1 MDYSDLE
8 FLRPRAL
15 QLGPL
20 NSLVPRV
27 EHPFFLVTPPYTR
40 VSAGVT
46 VLHLLCHY
54 LNRLGESA
62 YIVHN
67 PPESTPI
74 RSLPGYVSLQTQR
87 EFPGGMLTPLITQ
100 DVIDFYHERRLTP
113 IVIYPEVF
121 DNPFNA
127 RFFGRYILNYPGKLN
142 AKYAQKENFSF
153 AYTKVLAEHCTRE
166 YPDHPQLTDVL
177 FVPTSDLD
185 FWNTKGAAKKRE
197 GSCYYAGK
205 MKDILGKTPENLP
218 ARSVEILRSQH
229 MSREQVRELFW
240 KSEVF
245 YCYEDT
251 ALAIEAQLCGCPT
264 VFVPNEHF
272 TGLPL
277 AFNELGAD
285 GSCRAGD
292 PHGLDQAKRSVC
304 NFEHTIRSSMALVPS
319 RIAELAAKWKAIAAA
334 QNYQGSIS
342 YPFVPRLVFFDRGPS
357 APVGFAPDEEL
368 WAIEMNAGKHRPFF
382 TFTQRSWV
390 LIRNT
395 YRAEGVRGVVK
406 RVFRGLRN
414 HGVRGVVRLLHLPD
428 QKN

>member
-1 MDYSDLE
+1 MHSLDSE
-8 FLRPRAL
+8 ILRLGGFP
-15 QLGPL
+15 QGPL

-27 EHPFFLVTPPYTR
+27 GHPFFIVTPPYTR

-54 LNRLGESA
+54 LNLLGETA
-62 YIVHN
+62 YIIHY

-74 RSLPGYVSLQTQR
+74 RCLPSYASLQTQR

-100 DVIDFYHERRLTP
+100 DVIDFYHENRLVP

-121 DNPFNA
+121 DNPLSA

-142 AKYAQKENFSF
+142 SKYAEKENFSF

-166 YPDHPQLTDVL
+166 YPDHPQVTDVL
-177 FVPTSDLD
+177 FAPTSDLD

-218 ARSVEILRSQH
+218 AGSVEILRSQH
-229 MSREQVRELFW
+229 MSREQVRNLFW

-264 VFVPNEHF
+264 VFVPNEYF

-292 PHGLDQAKRSVC
+292 PHGLDQAKLSVC
-304 NFEHTIRSSMALVPS
+304 NFERTIRACMALVPS
-319 RIAELAAKWKAIAAA
+319 RIAELAAKWQAIAKM
-334 QNYQGSIS
+334 QDYQGSIS
-342 YPFVPRLVFFDRGPS
+342 YPFVPRLVFFDRHVSEP
-357 APVGFAPDEEL
+357 AGFAPDEEF
-368 WAIEMNAGKHRPFF
+368 WGIEMRSGTHRPFLNF
-382 TFTQRSWV
+382 TRPPWV
-390 LIRNT
+390 LLQNT
-395 YRAEGVRGVVK
+395 YQAGGVRGVVK
-406 RVFRGLRN
+406 RVFRALRK
-414 HGVRGVVRLLHLPD
+414 HGFRGIVRLMRVHN